1 MAPGF
6 TVRQCERHHPPV
18 PSFDVSDVALERLIK
33 LEAVHN
39 FRDLGGYQTTDGR
52 RTRWG
57 LLYRADGLH
66 RLTPADVESLRP
78 LGLRTVLDLR
88 TSTELAERGTFPV
101 DAHPVEYHHLP
112 VIDVTWSRDEQLQA
126 AAANGEMPDD
136 TVAFLTVQY
145 RALLDEGEPQLAD
158 AFRIL
163 AGAGALPAVFHCA
176 AGKDRT
182 GILAA
187 LLLSSLGMPDEVVA
201 DDYGLSREAMV
212 RTREWAGRQS
222 AEMLALWD
230 RVPATHLAAEPAAM
244 LQLLGELQARHGSV
258 RAYVQSIGVDD
269 DVLLALEDAL
279 LEPATD

>member
-1 MAPGF
+1 MPLGF
-6 TVRQCERHHPPV
+6 TRGQRGGHHPPV
-18 PSFDVSDVALERLIK
+18 PSDVVSDVALERLIK

-39 FRDLGGYQTTDGR
+39 FRDLGGYATTDGR

-57 LLYRADGLH
+57 RLYRADGLH
-66 RLTPADVESLRP
+66 RLTPGDVESLRP

-88 TSTELAERGTFPV
+88 TANELAERGTFPV
-101 DAHPVEYHHLP
+101 DTHPVEYHHLP

-126 AAANGEMPDD
+126 AEANGDAPDD

-145 RALLDEGEPQLAD
+145 RALLDEGEPRLAD

-163 AGAGALPAVFHCA
+163 AADGALPAVFHCA

-187 LLLSSLGMPDEVVA
+187 LLLSSLGVPDEVVA
-201 DDYGLSREAMV
+201 EDYGLSREAMV

-222 AEMLALWD
+222 AELLALWD
-230 RVPATHLAAEPAAM
+230 SVPATHLAAEPAAM
-244 LQLLGELQARHGSV
+244 LQLVSELHARHGSV
-258 RAYVQSIGVDD
+258 RAYVQSIGVDE
-269 DVLLALEDAL
+269 DVLAALEDAL
-279 LEPATD
+279 LEPAED